1 VDLRNYLSL
10 NGRRATG
17 NLREGK
23 RVLATR
29 MLVGTARG
37 NVAFS
42 EQFFMG
48 GPDNLRGFFDDRF
61 WGNNMFLLSNELR
74 IPFDKQ
80 NQLGGVLFV
89 DIGHA
94 WGAADVNQENIAG
107 FEQQRG
113 FRPRTSFGIGI
124 RVRTPVGPVRLDYG
138 FGDGTG
144 RSHFSIGQAF

>member
-1 VDLRNYLSL
+1 VLASRLL
-10 NGRRATG
+10 AGVATG
-17 NLREGK
+17 NI
-23 RVLATR
+23 
-29 MLVGTARG
+29 
-37 NVAFS
+37 AFS

-61 WGNNMFLLSNELR
+61 WGNKMLLFSNEVR

-80 NQLGGVLFV
+80 NQLGGVFFV

-94 WGAADVNQENIAG
+94 WGAADINQENIAG
-107 FEQQRG
+107 FEQQKG
-113 FRPRTSFGIGI
+113 FRPRTSFGLGI

-138 FGDGTG
+138 FGDGAG